1 MGPFFCKSLIVIFFL
16 AFVQSTNFSLDC
28 ETDLTCQ
35 EKFTEDYFCIEK
47 LCKHRNLRLG
57 YYKDIFS
64 LLLILLTSGLT
75 NVGGVGGGEILV
87 PLFVFLFNFTI
98 DNAIPLSKLTIFSGA
113 ITNIFLIFNKRQ

>member
-1 MGPFFCKSLIVIFFL
+1 M
-16 AFVQSTNFSLDC
+16 
-28 ETDLTCQ
+28 
-35 EKFTEDYFCIEK
+35 
-47 LCKHRNLRLG
+47 G

-75 NVGGVGGGEILV
+75 NIGGVGGGEILV

-113 ITNIFLIFNKRQ
+113 ITNIFLIFNKRQQNNKN